1 MAEFNKE
8 KTIKYLNRDFST
20 FKRDL
25 MKFTDAH
32 FTGSFQDFNES
43 SPGMALLELNAY
55 VGDVLSFYMD
65 QQFSELKQ
73 ETARQEKNV
82 VSFAKS
88 LGYRPKG
95 NRAARGKVHFIIEVP
110 ATTDDLG
117 NTVPDD
123 SFSPILRKGS
133 KAGGPNGTTF
143 ETLDNVVFS
152 ASIGREVTGSQFDAS
167 TGLPTHFAL
176 RKPVDVIAGETKTDT
191 VSVGDFE
198 QFKTV
203 ELSNENVIEVI
214 SVVDSDGNDWTEVD
228 YLAQDT
234 VFDSDVNTDED
245 NFEVPYVLKLLTVPR
260 RFITDRDPTTKK
272 TSLVFGSG
280 DGVNFD
286 DQLIPNLG
294 DYALPL
300 AGRKTFTAFELDPQN
315 FLKTRSLGLSPFN
328 TTLTIKYRVGG
339 GPDTNVPPGS
349 IRNVENALISFN
361 ATNLNV
367 QKKSAT
373 EGSIECINM
382 KSTQGGAPPESISE
396 IKANGAAFFAAQN
409 RVVTKDDFVARVLTI
424 PEKFGRPEKVFVK
437 RNNTNAL
444 AIDMHVLSKDPNGH
458 LTTATST
465 LKKNIKKYISQYRMM
480 TDGINILDAKIINLK
495 MDFGIVV
502 SPKFNRS
509 EVLTKCLDVA
519 IDYFDVDE
527 QQIGQPIVISDLS
540 SELQSVLGVISVYE
554 IKFSTTMGTHDG
566 FSYSSTRFDVTSQTM
581 NNIIYCPDDAIF
593 EIKFPRRDIVGVAK

>member
-1 MAEFNKE
+1 MADFLKSS
-8 KTIKYLNRDFST
+8 TVKYLSKDFETS
-20 FKRDL
+20 KRDL
-25 MKFTDAH
+25 MKFTEAH
-32 FTGSFQDFNES
+32 HSGVFQDFNES
-43 SPGMALLELNAY
+43 SPGMALLEMNAY
-55 VGDVLSFYMD
+55 IGDMLSFYMD
-65 QQFSELKQ
+65 QQFNELKQ

-95 NRAARGKVHFIIEVP
+95 NRSARGKVHFLVEVP

-123 SFSPILRKGS
+123 TFSPILRKGS

-143 ETLDNVVFS
+143 ETLENVMFS
-152 ASIGREVTGSQFDAS
+152 ASIGRDITGSQFDGS
-167 TGLPTHFAL
+167 TGLPTYFVL
-176 RKPVDVIAGETKTDT
+176 RKPVDVIAGQTKTDS
-191 VSVGDFE
+191 VAVGDFE

-203 ELSNENVIEVI
+203 ELTNENVIEVI

-245 NFEVPYVLKLLTVPR
+245 NFEVPYVMKLLTVPR
-260 RFITDRDPTTKK
+260 RFITDRDPSTNK

-300 AGRKTFTAFELDPQN
+300 AGRDTFTTFELDPQN
-315 FLKTRSLGLSPFN
+315 FLKTRSLGLSPFS
-328 TTLTIKYRVGG
+328 TTLTITYRIGG

-349 IRNVENALISFN
+349 IRNVETATLTFN
-361 ATNLNV
+361 ATNLNAQSKANV
-367 QKKSAT
+367 
-373 EGSIECINM
+373 EGSIACVNM
-382 KSTQGGAPPESISE
+382 KSTEGGAPPETISE

-409 RVVTKDDFVARVLTI
+409 RVVTKEDFNARVLTL
-424 PEKFGRPEKVFVK
+424 PERFGRPEKVFVK

-444 AIDMHVLSKDPNGH
+444 AVDMHILSKDPSGH
-458 LTTATST
+458 LKTATST
-465 LKKNIKKYISQYRMM
+465 LKKNVKKYISQFRMM

-495 MDFGIVV
+495 MNFGIVV

-509 EVLTKCLDVA
+509 EVLTKCLDTLM
-519 IDYFDVDE
+519 DYFDID
-527 QQIGQPIVISDLS
+527 QRQIGQPIVISDIS
-540 SELQSVLGVISVYE
+540 SELQSILGVISVYE
-554 IKFSTTMGTHDG
+554 IKFITVFGTSDG
-566 FSYSSTRFDVTSQTM
+566 FVYSNTRFDVGSQTM

-593 EIKFPRRDIVGVAK
+593 EIKFPRRDLVGVAK